1 MAILFEI
8 RHQARKKKKKKKK
21 KKKLEELVSMRPFR
35 RPSCSGFC

>member
-8 RHQARKKKKKKKK
+8 RHQARKKKKKK